1 MAKQTL
7 NANQR
12 AAIAAIL
19 SQMKPGENWNA
30 AHSIAA
36 IGRLAVDHGL
46 PEEAKKEFRAD
57 IGLLVNPS
65 QTAQFL
71 HGLPDS
77 DACYRAR
84 IGSLASKLDSLD

>member
-1 MAKQTL
+1 MAKQTI
-7 NANQR
+7 NPNQR
-12 AAIAAIL
+12 AAIKSIL
-19 SQMKPGENWNA
+19 DQMKPGENWNA

-36 IGRLAVDHGL
+36 IGRLAIDHGL

-71 HGLPDS
+71 ASLPDG
-77 DACYRAR
+77 DACKRER
-84 IGSLASKLDSLD
+84 IGSLASKLDSLE